1 MDNTILNQDDQQVVT
16 NQDNTQVETE
26 QVEQPDTG
34 TQQDN
39 APEFGLDK
47 DGNFYWNTDEYDR
60 KYSEEDSEGN
70 SNQQQETPDDGTEQQ
85 EQPETEENENTDTE
99 TKTEEPKFKVKVD
112 GEEIEV
118 TQEELLRGYM
128 RQKDYTQKTQQL
140 AQQRK
145 QFEQYQPQQQFQPQ
159 QQQMQQQQ
167 QPTQQQSADLNA
179 MAKEIAAK
187 SLGLESVDDLSELDF
202 NHITAV
208 VEAKQSLLNQRN
220 QMMYRQQNI
229 NNLEAQLR
237 NEEPRYDEIMSK
249 LGEAIQG
256 LPVSRYN
263 KLQQAYNDGNV
274 EPLREFFKEMQKDYY
289 SKSIQRVEQKKKPS
303 VPVVEHS
310 SNTPVVPTKRGKQID
325 YRKFGHM
332 TTEQKSK
339 VLLELGLLD

>member
-1 MDNTILNQDDQQVVT
+1 MDNFLNNQDDQQVDV
-16 NQDNTQVETE
+16 NQDVQ
-26 QVEQPDTG
+26 QVEQPDAG

-39 APEFGLDK
+39 EQNSVPEFTLDK
-47 DGNFYWNTDEYDR
+47 DGNFQWNTDEYDK
-60 KYSEEDSEGN
+60 KYGNEDSEQN
-70 SNQQQETPDDGTEQQ
+70 MPQQENSTDEDEQ
-85 EQPETEENENTDTE
+85 EQPTSDTDNGATQNSDD
-99 TKTEEPKFKVKVD
+99 EPKFKVKVD

-140 AQQRK
+140 AEQRR
-145 QFEQYQPQQQFQPQ
+145 QFEQQPQYHPQQENHQPQ
-159 QQQMQQQQ
+159 LNQ
-167 QPTQQQSADLNA
+167 QPNADLNA
-179 MAKEIAAK
+179 MAKDIAARQ
-187 SLGLESVDDLSELDF
+187 LGLDSADDLSELDF

-208 VEAKQSLLNQRN
+208 VEAKQALLDQRN

-310 SNTPVVPTKRGKQID
+310 SNTPVVPTKRGKRVD
-325 YRKFGHM
+325 YQKFGHM

>member
-1 MDNTILNQDDQQVVT
+1 MDNILNNQDDQQVNA
-16 NQDNTQVETE
+16 NQDVQ

-39 APEFGLDK
+39 EQNSVPEFTLDK
-47 DGNFYWNTDEYDR
+47 DGNFQWNTDEYDK
-60 KYSEEDSEGN
+60 KYGDEDSEQN
-70 SNQQQETPDDGTEQQ
+70 VPQQENSTDEDEQ
-85 EQPETEENENTDTE
+85 EQPTSDTDDGATQNSD
-99 TKTEEPKFKVKVD
+99 EEPKFKVKVD

-128 RQKDYTQKTQQL
+128 RQRDYTQKTQQL
-140 AQQRK
+140 AEQRR
-145 QFEQYQPQQQFQPQ
+145 QFEKPQQQPQVQPQQEDYQ
-159 QQQMQQQQ
+159 QQLNQ
-167 QPTQQQSADLNA
+167 QPNADLNA
-179 MAKEIAAK
+179 MAKDIAARQ
-187 SLGLESVDDLSELDF
+187 LGLNSADDLSELDF

-208 VEAKQSLLNQRN
+208 VEAKQALLNQRN

-289 SKSIQRVEQKKKPS
+289 SKSIKRVEQKKKPS

-310 SNTPVVPTKRGKQID
+310 SNTPVVPTKKGKQID
-325 YRKFGHM
+325 YQKFGHM